1 MSLRQVRCCLS
12 VCQSVSLSVRPSVRL
27 SHFSFLAL
35 CFVYFLFV
43 AGSINFSR
51 WTCAA
56 LFHWA
61 LRGPLPKPTSTP
73 MSTSTRAELWLQEKQ
88 HGNLSKQGIN
98 FIQGV
103 RRQRAVGGEAR
114 KAWKMHA
121 VSSRCCCC
129 CYYIPSSVVP
139 DKVWEC
145 HHDVLRHNKGNSWSS
160 YLCICGMHSPD
171 KLEFRIIYADLLS
184 DRKAIDKLFLIL
196 AIYVDIAL

>member
-1 MSLRQVRCCLS
+1 MFFYLQHDCVSLCVCTSGPCQRIDCVGISRITGIGIAGTTKIAYVIIMSLRQVRCCLS

-73 MSTSTRAELWLQEKQ
+73 MSTSTRAEL
-88 HGNLSKQGIN
+88 
-98 FIQGV
+98 
-103 RRQRAVGGEAR
+103 
-114 KAWKMHA
+114 
-121 VSSRCCCC
+121 
-129 CYYIPSSVVP
+129 
-139 DKVWEC
+139 
-145 HHDVLRHNKGNSWSS
+145 
-160 YLCICGMHSPD
+160 
-171 KLEFRIIYADLLS
+171 
-184 DRKAIDKLFLIL
+184 
-196 AIYVDIAL
+196 